1 MTRRASLSAL
11 AAALLWTASGTV
23 PAAAQEDDGPD
34 SISIPVVQ
42 ALPGGDS
49 ERLNEALGRLG
60 RNPRDFVALVDA
72 GYAALGMGDSEAA
85 IGFFQR
91 ADMLGPGNA
100 RVRAGIACAHVRKED
115 PFTAIP
121 LFAEAEKIAPLE
133 ARAQMDRALAY
144 DMVGD
149 NGTAQQLYRAVLAQ
163 GPNDEAS
170 RRLALS
176 LAIAGD
182 KPGME
187 TALSPL
193 LLKQDKTAWRTRAFS
208 LAILGKAEEAE
219 AIARSALSADQAV
232 AMGAYLR
239 YMPRLTPAQQAAA
252 GNLGF
257 FPRAA
262 DIGRDD
268 PRVALYARPRTALAG
283 ADRQLVPAGQP
294 LGRPAA
300 SSRIRDRED
309 GRGGSR
315 RRPPAAAPAPV
326 PAAVRA
332 PPAVSP
338 SREVIA
344 PAVTVRPAADPI
356 PKPNPVAVAAI
367 VPPPVAAPPSPA
379 RVFAQ
384 PAASVPVPVPVP
396 APVLTPPALAAA
408 APAPPPVATVA
419 VATPVPTATPTP
431 TPAPAAAPGF
441 ASLESGPA
449 RSGTP
454 FDLARTSGAAPV
466 VAAAP
471 ATPPP
476 AAQPQP
482 LPPLRPAT
490 PPPAQPKGTLADLF
504 ADLAT
509 PSREAVPQ
517 DGAVD
522 IRTIAPTRA
531 AATPAPRSGTPAVTR
546 GGTLVAKPGAVP
558 PKPAAPSH
566 PSRIWVQLATGRD
579 KAALGFDW
587 RKLLRDDPEVFKGRK
602 PQVSAFGQSN
612 RLLTGPFESQAQAN
626 AFLAQLR
633 KAGVSG
639 AYIWTSPAGQVVDAL
654 TVK

>member
-1 MTRRASLSAL
+1 MTRRASISAL
-11 AAALLWTASGTV
+11 TAALFWAMGSTA
-23 PAAAQEDDGPD
+23 PAAAQDDDGPD
-34 SISIPVVQ
+34 SVSIPVVQ

-60 RNPRDFVALVDA
+60 RNPRDFTALVDA
-72 GYAALGMGDSEAA
+72 GYAALGMGDSDAA

-100 RVRAGIACAHVRKED
+100 RVKAGIACAHVRKED

-121 LFAEAEKIAPLE
+121 LFADAEKIAPLE
-133 ARAQMDRALAY
+133 PRAQMDRALAY

-149 NGTAQQLYRAVLAQ
+149 NGTAQRLYTAVLAQ
-163 GPNDEAS
+163 GSNDEAS
-170 RRLALS
+170 RRMALS

-182 KPGME
+182 KAGME

-239 YMPRLTPAQQAAA
+239 YMPRLTAAQQAAA

-268 PRVALYARPRTALAG
+268 PRVALYVRPRTALAS

-294 LGRPAA
+294 LGRPAG
-300 SSRIRDRED
+300 SSRIRDRD
-309 GRGGSR
+309 GSR
-315 RRPPAAAPAPV
+315 RRDPV

-332 PPAVSP
+332 PPAVTP

-344 PAVTVRPAADPI
+344 PAVTARPAIAPTPT
-356 PKPNPVAVAAI
+356 PKPVAVAA
-367 VPPPVAAPPSPA
+367 VAPPPVPTPPAPSPA

-384 PAASVPVPVPVP
+384 PAASVLAPVPSPV
-396 APVLTPPALAAA
+396 PALAAA
-408 APAPPPVATVA
+408 VQTPVAAVA
-419 VATPVPTATPTP
+419 VAAPAPTP
-431 TPAPAAAPGF
+431 TPIPASSSAPPPAAAPGF
-441 ASLESGPA
+441 ASLESAGV

-466 VAAAP
+466 VTAPPAAAP
-471 ATPPP
+471 VVPTPVVTAPAPPPPPTRAPTPPP
-476 AAQPQP
+476 VQA
-482 LPPLRPAT
+482 
-490 PPPAQPKGTLADLF
+490 KGTLADLF

-522 IRTIAPTRA
+522 IRTIAPARPAASTR
-531 AATPAPRSGTPAVTR
+531 TPAVTR
-546 GGTLVAKPGAVP
+546 GGTPAVKPSAATP
-558 PKPAAPSH
+558 PKPAVPSH

-602 PQVSAFGQSN
+602 PQVSAFGQST
-612 RLLTGPFESQAQAN
+612 RLLTGPFASQALAT

-639 AYIWTSPAGQVVDAL
+639 AYVWTSPAGQVVDAL